1 MSEPPRI
8 KQPDK
13 SASHTWRYVLATIAF
28 LLLALTATQI
38 FLHQP
43 SVGNPMLA
51 PRTFQLW
58 TATVLVVLALLL
70 LATLLGRNLI
80 KLYFERKSGQVGS
93 RIRGKMVSIFVVLS
107 LLPAVLLFSLAYYLV
122 TASMERWFTTPAAEL
137 QDYSKDIAEQYYS
150 ETAERAR
157 SFAVSIA
164 ERAGAAESLQLLPQS
179 DLGKA
184 LLDLRRLYRIGD
196 IRIYD
201 KDGVLSSEMGKPA
214 SSGDQKT
221 DLQRK
226 ADLEKLVS
234 GGLQGISDPPK
245 LQRISPTDA
254 LHDMIWVTA
263 PIRDRSARIIG
274 VVATETEIPDSVRF
288 KAQSVMQAYAAYAQ
302 LQKEKTAVRRTTL
315 LMFALCTLL
324 IVFAFSWFAMYLA
337 KRITV
342 PIQALAEGAAAVAAG
357 NLDYR
362 VYCTA
367 FDELE
372 NLVTSFNRMTAELQE
387 NKANIEAAQS
397 TLRET
402 NVMLDD
408 RRRFIETILHAIPTG
423 VVVLNGDHR
432 ILTMNRAA
440 LQMLEA
446 HGQSGNSRLEDV
458 VKGQAGNALGT
469 LLRKSSM
476 FGPVVRDIDLD
487 LQGKTLH
494 LAATVTPLIDSS
506 EQQSGW
512 VIVLDDLTEL
522 LRMEKMSA
530 WQEVARRLAH
540 EIKNPLTPIQ
550 LSAERMLHRFRQ
562 IPLPGGRAAQGEA
575 WREQL
580 AAYEKLLSECVQ
592 TIIREADSLK
602 NLVDEFSGFA
612 RLPGVRLE
620 ETDLHRVLES
630 ALSLYNGRSQDVQI
644 ERVFDPGLPPVL
656 LDGEQMKRVFI
667 NLFDNAFEAMSGDSP
682 AKVLRVCTSRN
693 VLQRSVRIEISDTG
707 CGFPEEYQDSLF
719 LPYFS
724 TRRGGTG
731 LGLAIVR
738 QVVSDH
744 RGHVRMEPN
753 VPLGTRIVIDLPLA
767 SS

>member
-38 FLHQP
+38 LLHQP

-58 TATVLVVLALLL
+58 TATVLVVLALLI

-122 TASMERWFTTPAAEL
+122 TASMERWFTAPAAEL

-164 ERAGAAESLQLLPQS
+164 ERASAAESLQLLPQS

-201 KDGVLSSEMGKPA
+201 KGGVLSSEIGKPA

-234 GGLQGISDPPK
+234 GGLQGISDLK
-245 LQRISPTDA
+245 LQKISPADA

-274 VVATETEIPDSVRF
+274 VVATETEIPDSVSF
-288 KAQSVMQAYAAYAQ
+288 KAQSVVQAYAAYAQ

-387 NKANIEAAQS
+387 NKANIEAAQNS
-397 TLRET
+397 LRET

-432 ILTMNRAA
+432 IRTMNQAA
-440 LQMLEA
+440 LKMLDA
-446 HGQSGNSRLEDV
+446 HGHSGDSRLENV
-458 VKGQAGNALGT
+458 VKGQAGETLRT

-476 FGPVVRDIDLD
+476 LGPVVRDIELN

-506 EQQSGW
+506 EQHTGW

-562 IPLPGGRAAQGEA
+562 IPPPGGGAAQGEA
-575 WREQL
+575 WREQS

-630 ALSLYNGRSQDVQI
+630 ALSLYDGRIQDVHI

-667 NLFDNAFEAMSGDSP
+667 NLFDNALEAMSGDSSS
-682 AKVLRVCTSRN
+682 KVLRIRTSRN
-693 VLQRSVRIEISDTG
+693 ILQRSVRIEISDTG

-744 RGHVRMEPN
+744 RGQVRAEPN

>member
-8 KQPDK
+8 EQPDK
-13 SASHTWRYVLATIAF
+13 TASHTWRYVLATIAF

-58 TATVLVVLALLL
+58 TATVLVVLALLV

-107 LLPAVLLFSLAYYLV
+107 LVPAVLLFSLAYYLV
-122 TASMERWFTTPAAEL
+122 TASMERWFTAPAAEL

-157 SFAVSIA
+157 SFAASIA
-164 ERAGAAESLQLLPQS
+164 ERAGAAASLQLLPQS
-179 DLGKA
+179 DLGQA

-201 KDGVLSSEMGKPA
+201 KDGALSSEIGKPA

-221 DLQRK
+221 DLRKK
-226 ADLEKLVS
+226 ADLEKLIS
-234 GGLQGISDPPK
+234 GGLRGISDLK
-245 LQRISPTDA
+245 LQKISPTDA
-254 LHDMIWVTA
+254 LHEMIWVTT
-263 PIRDRSARIIG
+263 PIRDRNARIIG
-274 VVATETEIPDSVRF
+274 VVATETEIPGSVSF
-288 KAQSVMQAYAAYAQ
+288 KAQSVMQAYAAYTQ
-302 LQKEKTAVRRTTL
+302 LQKEKAAVRRTTL

-372 NLVTSFNRMTAELQE
+372 NLVTSFNRMTADLQE
-387 NKANIEAAQS
+387 NKAHIEAAQNS
-397 TLRET
+397 LRES
-402 NVMLDD
+402 NAELDD

-432 ILTMNRAA
+432 IRTMNQAA
-440 LQMLEA
+440 VQMLDA
-446 HGQSGNSRLEDV
+446 RGQSGDSRLEDV
-458 VKGQAGNALGT
+458 VKGPAGNTLRT

-476 FGPVVRDIDLD
+476 LGPVVRDIDLN

-506 EQQSGW
+506 EQHSGW

-522 LRMEKMSA
+522 LRMEKMAA

-620 ETDLHRVLES
+620 ETDLYRVLES
-630 ALSLYNGRSQDVQI
+630 ALSLYNGRIQDVQI

-656 LDGEQMKRVFI
+656 LDREQMKRVFI
-667 NLFDNAFEAMSGDSP
+667 NLFDNALEAMSGDSS
-682 AKVLRVCTSRN
+682 AKVLRICTSRN

-707 CGFPEEYQDSLF
+707 CGFPKEYQDSLF

-738 QVVSDH
+738 QIVSDH
-744 RGHVRMEPN
+744 RGQVRAERN
-753 VPLGTRIVIDLPLA
+753 IPLGTRIVIDLPLA

>member
-1 MSEPPRI
+1 
-8 KQPDK
+8 
-13 SASHTWRYVLATIAF
+13 VLATIAF

-38 FLHQP
+38 LLHQP

-58 TATVLVVLALLL
+58 TATVLVVLALLV

-107 LLPAVLLFSLAYYLV
+107 LVPAVLLFSLAYYLV
-122 TASMERWFTTPAAEL
+122 TASMERWFTAPAAEL

-157 SFAVSIA
+157 NFAASIA
-164 ERAGAAESLQLLPQS
+164 ERAGAAASLQLLPQS
-179 DLGKA
+179 DLGQA
-184 LLDLRRLYRIGD
+184 LLDLRRLYHIGD

-201 KDGVLSSEMGKPA
+201 KDGALSSEIGKPA
-214 SSGDQKT
+214 SSGDLKT
-221 DLQRK
+221 DPQKK
-226 ADLEKLVS
+226 ADLEKLIS
-234 GGLQGISDPPK
+234 GGLQGISDLK
-245 LQRISPTDA
+245 LQKISPTDA
-254 LHDMIWVTA
+254 LHEMIWVTA
-263 PIRDRSARIIG
+263 PIRDHSARIIG
-274 VVATETEIPDSVRF
+274 VVATETEIPGSVRF
-288 KAQSVMQAYAAYAQ
+288 KSQSVMQAYAAYTQ
-302 LQKEKTAVRRTTL
+302 LQKEKSAVRRTTL

-387 NKANIEAAQS
+387 NKAHIEAAQNS
-397 TLRET
+397 LRES
-402 NVMLDD
+402 NVQLDD
-408 RRRFIETILHAIPTG
+408 RRRFIETILQAIPTG
-423 VVVLNGDHR
+423 VVSLNSDHR
-432 ILTMNRAA
+432 IRTMNRAA
-440 LQMLEA
+440 LQMLDA
-446 HGQSGNSRLEDV
+446 HGHSGDARLEDV
-458 VKGQAGNALGT
+458 VKGQAGNTLRT

-476 FGPVVRDIDLD
+476 LGPVVRDIDLN

-506 EQQSGW
+506 EQHSGW

-522 LRMEKMSA
+522 LRMEKMAA

-580 AAYEKLLSECVQ
+580 AAYEKLLSECVL

-612 RLPGVRLE
+612 RLPGARLE

-630 ALSLYNGRSQDVQI
+630 ALSLYNSRIQDVQI

-656 LDGEQMKRVFI
+656 LDREQMKRVFI
-667 NLFDNAFEAMSGDSP
+667 NLFDNALEAMSGDSS
-682 AKVLRVCTSRN
+682 AKVLRICTSRN

-707 CGFPEEYQDSLF
+707 CGFPKEYQDSLF

-738 QVVSDH
+738 QIVSDH
-744 RGHVRMEPN
+744 RGQVRAERN
-753 VPLGTRIVIDLPLA
+753 IPLGTRIVIDLPLA

>member
-1 MSEPPRI
+1 MSEPQRI
-8 KQPDK
+8 EQPDK

-38 FLHQP
+38 LLHQP

-58 TATVLVVLALLL
+58 TATVLVVLALLV

-107 LLPAVLLFSLAYYLV
+107 LVPAVLLFSLAYYLV
-122 TASMERWFTTPAAEL
+122 TASMERWFTAPAAEL

-157 SFAVSIA
+157 NFAASIA
-164 ERAGAAESLQLLPQS
+164 ERAGAAASLQLLPQS
-179 DLGKA
+179 DLGQA
-184 LLDLRRLYRIGD
+184 LLDLRRLYHIGD

-201 KDGVLSSEMGKPA
+201 KDGALSSEIGKPA
-214 SSGDQKT
+214 SSGDLKT
-221 DLQRK
+221 DPQKK
-226 ADLEKLVS
+226 ADLEKLIS
-234 GGLQGISDPPK
+234 GGLQGISDLK
-245 LQRISPTDA
+245 LQKISPTDA
-254 LHDMIWVTA
+254 LHEMIWVTA
-263 PIRDRSARIIG
+263 PIRDHSARIIG
-274 VVATETEIPDSVRF
+274 VVATETEIPGSVRF
-288 KAQSVMQAYAAYAQ
+288 KSQSVMQAYAAYTQ
-302 LQKEKTAVRRTTL
+302 LQKEKSAVRRTTL

-387 NKANIEAAQS
+387 NKAHIEAAQNS
-397 TLRET
+397 LRES
-402 NVMLDD
+402 NVQLDD
-408 RRRFIETILHAIPTG
+408 RRRFIETILQAIPTG
-423 VVVLNGDHR
+423 VVSLNSDHR
-432 ILTMNRAA
+432 IRTMNRAA
-440 LQMLEA
+440 LQMLDA
-446 HGQSGNSRLEDV
+446 HGHSGDARLEDV
-458 VKGQAGNALGT
+458 VKGQAGNTLRT

-476 FGPVVRDIDLD
+476 LGPVVRDIDLN

-506 EQQSGW
+506 EQHSGW

-522 LRMEKMSA
+522 LRMEKMAA

-580 AAYEKLLSECVQ
+580 AAYEKLLSECVL

-612 RLPGVRLE
+612 RLPGARLE

-630 ALSLYNGRSQDVQI
+630 ALSLYNSRIQDVQI

-656 LDGEQMKRVFI
+656 LDREQMKRVFI
-667 NLFDNAFEAMSGDSP
+667 NLFDNALEAMSGDSS
-682 AKVLRVCTSRN
+682 AKVLRICTSRN

-707 CGFPEEYQDSLF
+707 CGFPKEYQDSLF

-738 QVVSDH
+738 QIVSDH
-744 RGHVRMEPN
+744 RGQVRAERN
-753 VPLGTRIVIDLPLA
+753 IPLGTRIVIDLPLA